1 MKHDLN
7 CNLQRRAK
15 RLYALFACLVLTLP
29 FAVGL
34 ANLAAHGER
43 PERSYVSALLVV
55 IPAFAADDP
64 LSVVTSLSDFIF
76 SLIRAV
82 GLILLGYG
90 ILQVG
95 LSLQSHDP
103 SQRSN
108 GILTIAGGIVITFT
122 KEILTL
128 ITGG

>member
-43 PERSYVSALLVV
+43 PESSYVSALLVV
-55 IPAFAADDP
+55 IAFAA
-64 LSVVTSLSDFIF
+64 TTIF
-76 SLIRAV
+76 FLYRPEWYHLFPYRTFLEE
-82 GLILLGYG
+82 GL
-90 ILQVG
+90 
-95 LSLQSHDP
+95 P
-103 SQRSN
+103 
-108 GILTIAGGIVITFT
+108 
-122 KEILTL
+122 
-128 ITGG
+128 